1 VLDGAQIDPREVAW
15 VHSVQTGD
23 PLLFATGVLGFL
35 LPGSDNPHRKPQ
47 LEAWQVVALKK
58 FRKAWRNRFD
68 AKGRISIRSGHGVGK
83 TCYLSVCILF
93 VLLCSGP
100 DTKIPVVANSE
111 NQLRDGLWPE
121 LQKWIGHLPPSL
133 KAAVEWQKERVVIK
147 EYPEEAFAVARTA
160 TKHRPEALQGIH
172 AKTVLAV
179 FEEASGIP
187 EETIEAGAGTL
198 STPGAIAICAGNP
211 TRTTGFFYKTHTALR
226 DMWDCMVVSSED
238 VPRAR
243 GHIED
248 IIALY
253 GRASNKYRVRVLGE
267 FPTQEDQTV
276 ISLEKVIAAR
286 GRDVSP
292 QAVWP
297 VWGLDPG
304 RFGDDPSAL
313 VVRQGNIL
321 LSHYTREWHGLD
333 GTQLAGRVIALY
345 NETPAHEKPRE
356 IVVDEIGI
364 GTSVFDQLRLPGSPV
379 REITRGCN
387 VAEAAAISETEYRLR
402 DELWFRGRAWF
413 EQLNCRI
420 EPTPHHPEITKL
432 IEKMVGELTAATYD
446 YTILGKRLVISK
458 KDMRKAGIPSPN
470 LADAFLLSLA
480 AGIYPRNTYER
491 SRRRDSD
498 GTTWAAA

>member
-1 VLDGAQIDPREVAW
+1 M
-15 VHSVQTGD
+15 T
-23 PLLFATGVLGFL
+23 F
-35 LPGSDNPHRKPQ
+35 
-47 LEAWQVVALKK
+47 LKK
-58 FRKAWRNRFD
+58 FRKAWRNRFT
-68 AKGRISIRSGHGVGK
+68 AKGRISVRSGHGVGK
-83 TCYLSVCILF
+83 TCALSICILF
-93 VLLCSGP
+93 VLLCGGP
-100 DTKIPVVANSE
+100 DTKVPVVANSE

-121 LQKWIGHLPPSL
+121 LAKWIGRLPPTL
-133 KAAVEWQKERVVIK
+133 KSAIEWQKERVVIK

-172 AKTVLAV
+172 AQTILAV

-198 STPGAIAICAGNP
+198 STPGAIAIAAGNP
-211 TRTTGFFYKTHTALR
+211 TRVTGFFHKTHTTLR
-226 DMWDCMVVSSED
+226 DLWDTMVVSSEE

-253 GRASNKYRVRVLGE
+253 GRGSNKYRVRVLGE

-276 ISLEKVIAAR
+276 IPLDKVLAAK
-286 GRDVSP
+286 GREVAA
-292 QAVWP
+292 QNVWP

-313 VVRQGNIL
+313 VARQGNIL
-321 LSHYTREWHGLD
+321 MSQYTREWYGLD

-345 NETPAHEKPRE
+345 KETPTHEKPHE

-364 GTSVFDQLRLPGSPV
+364 GASVFDQLRLPGSPV

-387 VAEAAAISETEYRLR
+387 VAEANPVTETEYRLR
-402 DELWFRGRAWF
+402 DQLWFAGRAWF

-432 IEKMVGELTAATYD
+432 IEKMIGELAGPTYD
-446 YTILGKRLVISK
+446 YTILGKRVVISK
-458 KDMRKAGIPSPN
+458 KDMRKLGIPSPN
-470 LADAFLLSLA
+470 LADAFLLTLA
-480 AGIYPRNTYER
+480 AGIYPRDNPHRKRQSAPPT
-491 SRRRDSD
+491 S
-498 GTTWAAA
+498 WMAA